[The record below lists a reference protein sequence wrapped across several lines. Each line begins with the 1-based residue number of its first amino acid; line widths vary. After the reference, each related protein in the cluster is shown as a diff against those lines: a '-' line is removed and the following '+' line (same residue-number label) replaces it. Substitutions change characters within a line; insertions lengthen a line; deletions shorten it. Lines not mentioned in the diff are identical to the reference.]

1 MTWPCETVS
10 HHKASFTT
18 LTLPLLFLLGS
29 IHQGPDRSISD
40 WQQSCWQ
47 VNIVAVAPHCRA
59 PQELCQILLK
69 WESKVVSKCIKS
81 LVSYSIIISDHISIY
96 IYIISPCFFKS
107 TCFCQS
113 NGPGWCFFFQPGE
126 YLVEVVWADLP
137 TRAPAGTHLGVEPKL
152 TAIDPIEIGGC
163 GCKWLSYQPLMGI

>member
-96 IYIISPCFFKS
+96 IYNIPMFLQVHMFLPIKW
-107 TCFCQS
+107 TRLV
-113 NGPGWCFFFQPGE
+113 FFFPARRISCGSGLSWSPNQSPG
-126 YLVEVVWADLP
+126 
-137 TRAPAGTHLGVEPKL
+137 R
-152 TAIDPIEIGGC
+152 DPSRC
-163 GCKWLSYQPLMGI
+163 GA